1 MAVTKIR
8 KMSSWTLLVVSLI
21 SIVVLGMF
29 FGGGITNPGEEMKEY
44 VYTGL
49 LLNWTTGLFFVTI
62 VCMVLFAIWQFVN
75 LLKVNPKSAVAALG
89 VVVAFVAMLFITYS
103 IGDGTPLQ
111 GLNADSQKYNTE
123 GWLKITDMW
132 INSSIVLMVLII
144 IAVVDKTR
152 KKWVVKERHRVLMDR
167 LQPILL
173 SCCLSSSLL
182 LHPWIQ
188 IKVWQD
194 VCRLL
199 FLKIKRRMNKLM

>member
-29 FGGGITNPGEEMKEY
+29 FGGGITTPGEEMKEY

-111 GLNADSQKYNTE
+111 GLNADSQKYNTV

-144 IAVVDKTR
+144 IAVVAGSV
-152 KKWVVKERHRVLMDR
+152 KKMLNR
-167 LQPILL
+167 
-173 SCCLSSSLL
+173 
-182 LHPWIQ
+182 
-188 IKVWQD
+188 
-194 VCRLL
+194 
-199 FLKIKRRMNKLM
+199 